1 MAGEIDYR
9 AIEVPDAKDPESMTY
24 AERRAEILELIQQRG
39 SPRLLNGA
47 RLADRYGCTRPNIHN
62 DLEKLAEW
70 ASDTQGDREVLEG
83 DALYWRCIQGL
94 LEDDEYRK
102 AAQTLSDYHDWLRT
116 NDLEDLLE
124 RIEALERQQEQQATN
139 DYQIK

>member
-1 MAGEIDYR
+1 MSRDIDYR
-9 AIEVPDAKDPESMTY
+9 SVEVPEQKDPENYTY
-24 AERRAEILELIQQRG
+24 AERRAEILDLIEKRG
-39 SPRLLNGA
+39 SPRLVNGS
-47 RLADRYGCTRPNIHN
+47 RLADRYGCTRQMIHK
-62 DLEKLAEW
+62 DLNRLAEW
-70 ASDTQGDREVLEG
+70 ASETQGDREVLEG

-102 AAQTLSDYHDWLRT
+102 AAQTLSDYHDWIRQ

>member
-1 MAGEIDYR
+1 MSGDIDYR
-9 AIEVPDAKDPESMTY
+9 AVEVPDEKDPQDYKWT
-24 AERRAEILELIQQRG
+24 ERRAEILDLIEKRG
-39 SPRLLNGA
+39 SPRLVNGA
-47 RLADRYGCTRPNIHN
+47 RLADRYGCTRQMIHK
-62 DLEKLAEW
+62 DLNRLAEW
-70 ASDTQGDREVLEG
+70 ASDRQGDRETLEG
-83 DALYWRCIQGL
+83 EALYWRCIQGL

-124 RIEALERQQEQQATN
+124 RIEALEQQQQQATN

>member
-1 MAGEIDYR
+1 MSEQINYR
-9 AIEVPDAKDPESMTY
+9 AVEVPDSKDPENYTY
-24 AERRAEILELIQQRG
+24 AERRAEILDLVEKRG
-39 SPRLLNGA
+39 SPRLVNGC
-47 RLADRYGCTRPNIHN
+47 RLADRYGCTRQNIYN
-62 DLEKLAEW
+62 DLDRLAEW
-70 ASDTQGDREVLEG
+70 AEDTQGDREVLEG

-124 RIEALERQQEQQATN
+124 RIEALEQQQEQQAAN
-139 DYQIK
+139 DYQIQ

>member
-1 MAGEIDYR
+1 
-9 AIEVPDAKDPESMTY
+9 MTY
-24 AERRAEILELIQQRG
+24 AERRAEILDLLEKRG

-47 RLADRYGCTRPNIHN
+47 RLAERYDCTRQMIHK
-62 DLEKLAEW
+62 DLDRLAEW
-70 ASDTQGDREVLEG
+70 ASDTQGDRETLEG
-83 DALYWRCIQGL
+83 EALYWRCIQGL

-124 RIEALERQQEQQATN
+124 RIEALEREHEQQAAN
-139 DYQIK
+139 DYRVK